1 MKDYVFYEDLGPLYF
16 FKGSSQNW
24 QMDAFHFHSS
34 FEVLLFMSENATM
47 QIQNRVYKVEKGDL
61 FLVNGNEYHRTIG
74 LKNQPYKRYV
84 LMFEPEEY
92 RKIGT
97 ALGCDLLKFFEDRP
111 DNFIHKINLD
121 GDNLL
126 TVIQQLNEIEV
137 LYTTPS
143 SQAALRLRIAEF
155 LMTVQ
160 ELFGFFVRN
169 TGKAVYREVSVD
181 NLAFVDKEQS
191 RISSIKRYIE
201 EHIDE
206 KLTLEMISSTFYVNK
221 HYLSH
226 YFKKETGFSIFEYIK
241 TQKIVAA
248 KKLLQSGVSV
258 TQTAMELG
266 FSSDSHFIGVF
277 KQMTGTTPKKYIMEK
292 KNKTV
297 QNKEEEQ

>member
-1 MKDYVFYEDLGPLYF
+1 MKDYIFYEDLGPLYF

-24 QMDAFHFHSS
+24 RMDAFHFHSS
-34 FEVLLFMSENATM
+34 FEVLLFMCDNATM
-47 QIQNRVYKVEKGDL
+47 QIQNRAYKVEKGDL

-74 LKNQPYKRYV
+74 LKNQPYTRYV
-84 LMFEPEEY
+84 LMFEPEVY
-92 RKIGT
+92 RQIGA

-126 TVIQQLNEIEV
+126 TVIRLLNEIEA

-143 SQAALRLRIAEF
+143 SQAAMRLRITEL

-160 ELFGFFVRN
+160 DLFSFFVRN
-169 TGKAVYREVSVD
+169 STTAVYEEVSVD
-181 NLAFVDKEQS
+181 DLAVVDKEQS
-191 RISSIKRYIE
+191 RISSIKSYIE
-201 EHIDE
+201 EHIHE
-206 KLTLEMISSTFYVNK
+206 KLSLEILSNTFYVNK

-248 KKLLQSGVSV
+248 KKLLRSGASV
-258 TQTAMELG
+258 TQTALALG
-266 FSSDSHFIGVF
+266 FSSDSHFISVF
-277 KQMTGTTPKKYIMEK
+277 KQMTGTTPKKYIMK
-292 KNKTV
+292 KKDNTI